1 MLHENGAPEPLVPA
15 TAEKQRVLL
24 ALGMPNESGHICWP
38 HLVFPI
44 TYRSPR
50 SIFVILPTP
59 LCSNWYGQKNFGK
72 PNVEIEQIMVDQ
84 NVLVC
89 YNIGILQKQYFNL
102 NF

>member
-1 MLHENGAPEPLVPA
+1 MLHENGAPTPLVSV
-15 TAEKQRVLL
+15 TARQLRIQAV
-24 ALGMPNESGHICWP
+24 LGMPSDSGYM
-38 HLVFPI
+38 VAK
-44 TYRSPR
+44 SPR
-50 SIFVILPTP
+50 SIFVILPMP
-59 LCSNWYGQKNFGK
+59 QCSLWYGQKNFGK